1 MGVCRQIKNYSR
13 HHEWVGNLFSL
24 IAVTLIFAT
33 VWVSLEF
40 YLEIASWLSGNP
52 VFHGAILAAVIA
64 LEILVIVALLSIGSS
79 RADEEE
85 ERCFASFSGRRG
97 ESLGVFRSWLHHMEN
112 VGKKHR

>member
-1 MGVCRQIKNYSR
+1 MGICRQIRSYSR

-24 IAVTLIFAT
+24 LAVVLLFA
-33 VWVSLEF
+33 VIWASLEY
-40 YLEIASWLSGNP
+40 YLAIAAWLARNP
-52 VFHGAILAAVIA
+52 VLHGTLLAAAIA
-64 LEILVIVALLSIGSS
+64 LAALLLLALLSIGSS

-97 ESLGVFRSWLHHMEN
+97 SSLNLFRSWLQHMEN